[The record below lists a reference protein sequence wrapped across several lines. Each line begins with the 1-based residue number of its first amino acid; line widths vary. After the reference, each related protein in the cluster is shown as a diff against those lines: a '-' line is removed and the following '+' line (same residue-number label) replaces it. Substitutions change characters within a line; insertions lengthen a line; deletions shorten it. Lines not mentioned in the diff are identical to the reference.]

1 MSWAEF
7 IKINDNLNSS
17 INEQIREYTCQPL
30 VMYNETTNGTISK
43 NGIYKIVVCG
53 GNGCASS
60 SIMELSA
67 GDTFTVTV
75 SDTQNSITIKGNTL
89 TATSTGTVTG
99 GDVNYNV
106 STSNTEVIPMGNYQI
121 KGKINI
127 LYLGG

>member
-53 GNGCASS
+53 DNGCASS
-60 SIMELSA
+60 SIMKLSA
-67 GDTFTVTV
+67 GDTFTITV

-89 TATSTGTVTG
+89 TATSTGTATG

-106 STSNTEVIPMGNYQI
+106 SNSGVYVIPMGDYKI
-121 KGKINI
+121 TGKINI

>member
-1 MSWAEF
+1 M
-7 IKINDNLNSS
+7 
-17 INEQIREYTCQPL
+17 
-30 VMYNETTNGTISK
+30 
-43 NGIYKIVVCG
+43 VCG
-53 GNGCASS
+53 DNGCASS
-60 SIMELSA
+60 SIMKLST

-75 SDTQNSITIKGNTL
+75 SDTQNAITINGNTL
-89 TATSTGTVTG
+89 TATSTGTATG

>member
-53 GNGCASS
+53 DNGCASS

-67 GDTFTVTV
+67 GDTFTITV

-89 TATSTGTVTG
+89 TATSTGTATG

-106 STSNTEVIPMGNYQI
+106 SNSGVYVIPMGDYKI
-121 KGKINI
+121 TGKINI

>member
-7 IKINDNLNSS
+7 IKINDNTNLP
-17 INEQIREYTCQPL
+17 INTQLINCTCQPII
-30 VMYNETTNGTISK
+30 MYDSTTNGTINK

-67 GDTFTVTV
+67 GDAFTITV
-75 SDTQNSITIKGNTL
+75 SDTQNSITINGNTL
-89 TATSTGTVTG
+89 TATSTGTATG

-106 STSNTEVIPMGNYQI
+106 STSGVTVIPIGNYQRY
-121 KGKINI
+121 GKINI
-127 LYLGG
+127 MYLGG

>member
-75 SDTQNSITIKGNTL
+75 SDTQNSITITGNTL
-89 TATSTGTVTG
+89 TATSTGTATG

-106 STSNTEVIPMGNYQI
+106 SNSGVYVIPMGDYKI
-121 KGKINI
+121 TGKINI